1 MKISDV
7 GYKPTP
13 AQLRRTASTPG
24 TGSSSFASAFA
35 AVDGGAGGAQEAG
48 ATTSTANVAPFLAL
62 QEVDERGAKRRRAI
76 QYGQDRLQTLD
87 RLRQALLMGS
97 IPPQLLQS
105 LAVKLASE
113 RAETDDPRLIEILDE
128 IELRI
133 AVERAKIEVA
143 LGNFA

>member
-1 MKISDV
+1 MKINDV

-13 AQLRRTASTPG
+13 AQLRRTVSTAG

-35 AVDGGAGGAQEAG
+35 AVESGAGAAHE
-48 ATTSTANVAPFLAL
+48 TSAASSPANIAPFLAL
-62 QEVDERGAKRRRAI
+62 QEVDERGSRRKRAI

-97 IPPQLLQS
+97 IPQELLQS
-105 LAVKLASE
+105 LAGKLASE
-113 RAETDDPRLIEILDE
+113 RAETDDPRLIEILSE
-128 IELRI
+128 IELRV
-133 AVERAKIEVA
+133 AVELAKLEVA